1 MVESTVELY
10 RAVRRSGMFKRG
22 VIQDGKA
29 VEGVL
34 YPDFEA
40 KTYFNNKL
48 QRVVSRP
55 PDVTVDAE
63 GGVAEG
69 GGTSLFDRSGVFG
82 RATWHYF
89 TIPQGTPIDHSL
101 VVRHTGR
108 NARLGAEHYQIE
120 VRTGGTTVAAFKGA
134 LDNLARA
141 AVVKLYEDARK

>member
-1 MVESTVELY
+1 MVESTVDLY
-10 RAVRRSGMFKRG
+10 RAVRRSGVFKRG

-40 KTYFNNKL
+40 KTYFNSKL

-55 PDVTVDAE
+55 PDVTHDAE
-63 GGVAEG
+63 GGEVEG
-69 GGTSLFDRSGVFG
+69 GGTSLFNRNGVFG
-82 RATWHYF
+82 RAAWHYF
-89 TIPQGTPIDHSL
+89 AIPRGTPIDYTL
-101 VVRHTGR
+101 VVRHTGH

-120 VRTGGTTVAAFKGA
+120 VRTGGTTVAAYKGA

-141 AVVKLYEDARK
+141 AVAKLYEDARK

>member
-1 MVESTVELY
+1 MVESTVELH
-10 RAVRRSGMFKRG
+10 RAVRRTGVFRRG

-55 PDVTVDAE
+55 PDVTYDAD
-63 GGVAEG
+63 GRVAEG
-69 GGTSLFDRSGVFG
+69 GGTSLFDRTGLFG
-82 RATWHYF
+82 RAAWHYF
-89 TIPQGTPIDHSL
+89 SIPKGTPIDYSL
-101 VVRHTGR
+101 VLRHTGR
-108 NARLGAEHYQIE
+108 NPRLGAEHYQIE
-120 VRTGGTTVAAFKGA
+120 VRTGGMPVEAFKGA

-141 AVVKLYEDARK
+141 AVAKLYEDARR

>member
-1 MVESTVELY
+1 MVESTVDLY
-10 RAVRRSGMFKRG
+10 RPVRRAGVFKRG
-22 VIQDGKA
+22 VIQNGRA

-34 YPDFEA
+34 YPDFDA
-40 KTYFNNKL
+40 RTYFSNKL

-55 PDVTVDAE
+55 PDVSVDAD

-69 GGTSLFDRSGVFG
+69 SGPALFDRNGVFG
-82 RATWHYF
+82 RAAWHYF
-89 TIPQGTPIDHSL
+89 TIPQGTPVDYSL

-120 VRTGGTTVAAFKGA
+120 VRTGGTTVAAYKGA